1 MEYLIKIATAT
12 GDRYFHIEDGSG
24 DNLLAEDR
32 KEGYIDYINLDEV
45 EYSPED
51 DIWYIV
57 DGGMVMFSF
66 YWQEEFKTPDELIR
80 YLVENENLPE
90 GEYEYLETNND
101 TLYI

>member
-1 MEYLIKIATAT
+1 MEYLIKITTAT

-24 DNLLAEDR
+24 VNLLAEDR
-32 KEGYIDYINLDEV
+32 KEGYIDYITVDEV
-45 EYSPED
+45 EYSQKD

-57 DGGMVMFSF
+57 DGGVVMFSF

-90 GEYEYLETNND
+90 GEYEHLETNND
-101 TLYI
+101 ALYA

>member
-24 DNLLAEDR
+24 VNLLAEDR
-32 KEGYIDYINLDEV
+32 KEGYIDYINVDEV

-66 YWQEEFKTPDELIR
+66 YWQEEFQTPDELIN
-80 YLVENENLPE
+80 YLVETENLPE

-101 TLYI
+101 ALYA